1 MTHGSHYLGK
11 LYNDLIANSPQTI
24 SIDIPSDMGKGR
36 IAQTQIKHGIIFSDW
51 QMCYQSDMNVQG
63 TVSKDYMQII
73 FCLNDAISWGIMD
86 EKRSITIQKNESCIY
101 AGHGGTEY
109 ACYKKDSNFSFKSI
123 KIPIAYFSQLLTDY
137 FDGQEATAYE
147 KKLLDAQYHFCS
159 HAGSHCCCW
168 TGGRPDWRIYRPE
181 SIEKAFH
188 QGWTRFCKITRTAP

>member
-1 MTHGSHYLGK
+1 MGGEPHPMTHGSHYLGK

-101 AGHGGTEY
+101 AGHGGTE
-109 ACYKKDSNFSFKSI
+109 
-123 KIPIAYFSQLLTDY
+123 
-137 FDGQEATAYE
+137 
-147 KKLLDAQYHFCS
+147 
-159 HAGSHCCCW
+159 
-168 TGGRPDWRIYRPE
+168 
-181 SIEKAFH
+181 
-188 QGWTRFCKITRTAP
+188 

>member
-63 TVSKDYMQII
+63 TASKDYMQII

-86 EKRSITIQKNESCIY
+86 EKRSITIQKMNPASMRDMVEPNMP
-101 AGHGGTEY
+101 A
-109 ACYKKDSNFSFKSI
+109 I
-123 KIPIAYFSQLLTDY
+123 KRIA
-137 FDGQEATAYE
+137 
-147 KKLLDAQYHFCS
+147 
-159 HAGSHCCCW
+159 
-168 TGGRPDWRIYRPE
+168 I
-181 SIEKAFH
+181 FH
-188 QGWTRFCKITRTAP
+188 LRV

>member
-73 FCLNDAISWGIMD
+73 FCLNDGISWGIMD
-86 EKRSITIQKNESCIY
+86 EKRSITIQKN
-101 AGHGGTEY
+101 
-109 ACYKKDSNFSFKSI
+109 
-123 KIPIAYFSQLLTDY
+123 
-137 FDGQEATAYE
+137 
-147 KKLLDAQYHFCS
+147 
-159 HAGSHCCCW
+159 
-168 TGGRPDWRIYRPE
+168 
-181 SIEKAFH
+181 
-188 QGWTRFCKITRTAP
+188 